1 MGRRPFH
8 GLLVMSLFLA
18 IPAIPAAAEE
28 IDHAKRYR
36 GCMAL
41 AKRAPQA
48 AFDEALAWTGLGGGK
63 AADHCAAA
71 ALVGLGQYEEAAR
84 RFEALAQVIKA
95 EAPARAD
102 LLAQAAQ
109 AWLLGGDG
117 GRAEAVLTAALKLLP
132 GDVDLLIDRAAAR
145 AQMGRYRSA
154 VTDLDQAIGKDTG
167 RADAYVFRASAYRF
181 LDDPARAETDVAR
194 ALALDAGH
202 AEGLLERGILRRL
215 GGDEAGARQDWLAVA
230 TGHPGTPAAA
240 AARANLEKMDVRN

>member
-1 MGRRPFH
+1 MRRPFLFVLS
-8 GLLVMSLFLA
+8 LLLT
-18 IPAIPAAAEE
+18 IPAAAEE
-28 IDHAKRYR
+28 INQRYR
-36 GCMAL
+36 DCMAL
-41 AKRAPQA
+41 AKKTPQA
-48 AFDEALAWTGLGGGK
+48 AFDEALAWTGLGGGQ

-117 GRAEAVLTAALKLLP
+117 ARAEAVLDAALKLAP
-132 GDVDLLIDRAAAR
+132 GDVDLHIDRAAAR

-154 VTDLDQAIGKDTG
+154 VADLTQAIAKDPG

-181 LDDPARAETDVAR
+181 LDDPARAEADVER

-215 GGDEAGARQDWLAVA
+215 QGDDAGARRDWLAIL
-230 TGHPGTPAAA
+230 TGHPGTPAADA
-240 AARANLEKMDVRN
+240 AKANLEKMDVRK